1 VGHRKLPPDRL
12 EDFEGVSVRSAA
24 TQTEAQICAAIP
36 SRSSAGQ
43 LGRPGNAVPP
53 PVGAARHADRREPD
67 LDRNMSRSTSPR
79 GGDDR
84 DGIAVGETLADPRAE
99 EPTRPCR
106 GNWPPPSYR
115 RFLAQL
121 SAREREIVCGR
132 FGIGTQRR
140 TLGELAGEARV
151 ERRARPPD
159 RAGLAGKA
167 AHRARSPRTRP
178 MRATDASAHG
188 WTSGCGRPSGPGAG
202 GRMSR
207 CGRRD
212 SNPQER
218 KPTGT

>member
-140 TLGELAGEARV
+140 TLGELAGELGLSTERV
-151 ERRARPPD
+151 RQIEQASLGKLLTALDHPGPD
-159 RAGLAGKA
+159 R
-167 AHRARSPRTRP
+167 
-178 MRATDASAHG
+178 
-188 WTSGCGRPSGPGAG
+188 CGRRTHPRMDGRAGAG
-202 GRMSR
+202 GRADR
-207 CGRRD
+207 VRAAG
-212 SNPQER
+212 
-218 KPTGT
+218 